1 MWLIMNKKRTSYGL
15 MAMLV
20 FIWGFEYIAAKS
32 ALDTIKPITLVFFK
46 YFLGAIVL
54 LCIKLLRDRCFPFK
68 VRDIPFFILCAIFGD
83 ILYYASEYQA
93 MSYLPV
99 SVITIIL
106 AFVPAVSIL
115 LEGLIYKRRPTLLIC
130 LGIVLSVIGV
140 GMVVGADFGA
150 LFKGKAIG
158 YMLAFF
164 AVFSWNAYNFITA
177 RRTGRYKPLD
187 LTIYQLVAAI
197 LVAAP
202 FAVFDLPSF
211 GAVNTSLVLAILYLG
226 LFSSAF
232 GFLVYVNS
240 VRVIG
245 VTPSALF
252 SNMLPVTAAL
262 FGWLLLG
269 ERLSALQIVGGIVVI
284 AAGSMVIF
292 LKGEEIV

>member
-1 MWLIMNKKRTSYGL
+1 MNEKRVNYCL
-15 MAMLV
+15 MAILV

-32 ALDTIKPITLVFFK
+32 ALDTVNPITLVFFK
-46 YFLGAIVL
+46 YVTGAAVL
-54 LCIKLLRDRCFPFK
+54 LCIKLARDRRFPFK

-115 LEGLIYKRRPTLLIC
+115 LESLIYKRRPTLLIC
-130 LGIVLSVIGV
+130 LGIILSVIGV
-140 GMVVGADFGA
+140 GMVVGADFGVF
-150 LFKGKAIG
+150 FKGKAIG
-158 YMLAFF
+158 YILAFF
-164 AVFSWNAYNFITA
+164 AVLSWNAYNFITA
-177 RRTGRYKPLD
+177 RLTGKYKSLD
-187 LTIYQLVAAI
+187 LTIYQLIAAI
-197 LVAAP
+197 LVSAP
-202 FAVFDLPSF
+202 FAAFDLPSI
-211 GAVNTSLVLAILYLG
+211 GTVDTSLVLAILYLG

-240 VRVIG
+240 VKVIG

-262 FGWLLLG
+262 FGWLILG
-269 ERLSALQIVGGIVVI
+269 ERLSTLQIVGGIVVI
-284 AAGSMVIF
+284 VAGSMVIF
-292 LKGEEIV
+292 LKGKDTA